1 MQLIPTSLKQLPA
14 QSKRF
19 IRAASIAVALATL
32 SQSALAL
39 PEEIEM
45 DRYLL
50 AAGSYLEENRLDQ
63 VAAYLEKIEALSIK
77 PPALYHY
84 YKAQI
89 LRNKGDKVQERL
101 ALEDY
106 VSTAGQSGKYYQQS
120 LVRITALEESEKA
133 PSADKAKSNDAA
145 LLSAFSKDRQE
156 ASERYAQKLK
166 ALYLKKSFNDAL
178 VEHVNTLLATHP
190 YTGKRLQSSKDDHK
204 LSYSISVANGN
215 SILVVEKDGR
225 ESPERL
231 TTDKTS
237 VYGQNS
243 FLKHEC
249 DYAKA
254 RCVVKKPDL
263 YTDWV
268 TVDYN
273 EEAVKEIKTALSYLL
288 QNLQQGKQ

>member
-19 IRAASIAVALATL
+19 FRAASMACALAAVSQSAVAL
-32 SQSALAL
+32 
-39 PEEIEM
+39 PEAIEM

-63 VAAYLEKIEALSIK
+63 VAVYLEKIEALSVK

-89 LRNKGDKVQERL
+89 LRSKGDKAQERL

-106 VSTAGQSGKYYQQS
+106 VSTAGQSGKHYEQS
-120 LVRITALEESEKA
+120 LVRITELEEGLKKPSKEKA
-133 PSADKAKSNDAA
+133 KVNDAA
-145 LLSAFSKDRQE
+145 LLSAFSKDRQA
-156 ASERYAQKLK
+156 ASDRYAAKLK

-178 VEHVNTLLATHP
+178 VEHINTLLATHQ
-190 YTGKRLQSSKDDHK
+190 YTGKRMQTSQDTHQLT
-204 LSYSISVANGN
+204 YSISVANGN
-215 SILVVEKDGR
+215 SILVVEKDRR
-225 ESPERL
+225 EAPERL
-231 TTDKTS
+231 TTNKTN
-237 VYGQNS
+237 VYGQNA

-254 RCVVKKPDL
+254 MCVVKKPDL
-263 YTDWV
+263 YTDWM
-268 TVDYN
+268 TLSYD
-273 EEAVKEIKTALSYLL
+273 EEAVKEITMALSHLI
-288 QNLQQGKQ
+288 QNLQQGKK